1 MAQRIRHINY
11 KSDFSLIVTVP
22 YLHGTATVLPE
33 WDWWLTF
40 KVGSVEKVFSQE
52 GGVLSDGLKKV
63 GDNKVEVFFDN
74 HGFPTGTLVL
84 EFSEKVPNT
93 DYADGYKDTYAPQ
106 DLPIELW
113 DSASDDYS
121 PMAVNV
127 YGSLEACVQNK
138 VDKVDGKGLSTN
150 DYTDAEK
157 AKLGNLP
164 DGIVYDTEIKN
175 DSENA
180 VQNNV
185 IYSALLNKADNNWV
199 QNIQDNLRG
208 YTGDIYTKLNSKA
221 ESAWVSSIVSNLN
234 TNYITSA
241 KIAET
246 YVTVDSLKSDYTT
259 TADLQS
265 NYYDKASCEHIFLSI
280 EENTAQLQDIRTWL
294 SGYVLITGFNNY
306 LQSAEAYKTVSNSVD
321 TINTKL
327 ANTETLTFT
336 LEDGSVVTKTFV
348 VSNTTTE

>member
-106 DLPIELW
+106 DLPVELW

-127 YGSLEACVQNK
+127 YGSLESCVQNK

-157 AKLGNLP
+157 AKLES
-164 DGIVYDTEIKN
+164 IVYDTELSES
-175 DSENA
+175 SENP
-180 VQNNV
+180 VQNKVVYAVNKSAQSS
-185 IYSALLNKADNNWV
+185 IASLAASYNSMSSALGAINNEVNKKTDMTTVMSYCSGMYAKQSSLADYA
-199 QNIQDNLRG
+199 L
-208 YTGDIYTKLNSKA
+208 KA
-221 ESAWVSSIVSNLN
+221 
-234 TNYITSA
+234 
-241 KIAET
+241 
-246 YVTVDSLKSDYTT
+246 DYTT

-265 NYYDKASCEHIFLSI
+265 KYYDKSSCEHIFLSI
-280 EENTAQLQDIRTWL
+280 EANTAQLQDIRTWL
-294 SGYVLITGFNNY
+294 SGYVLITDFNRY

-321 TINTKL
+321 TINTEL

-348 VSNTTTE
+348 VSNTATE